1 LKRRTGS
8 VSCRVGGHH
17 LGNDEVAFPSSDLLD
32 STVTQLYGESVL
44 SSRSSFREYT
54 VDVQRFQTNRQRFA
68 PEELAKYAGQYVA
81 WSPDGTSILA
91 SHTDELQL
99 ARAIQ
104 TAGYNSAEVLIA
116 FVPAEDEI
124 LLGGGMEV
132 IE

>member
-1 LKRRTGS
+1 M
-8 VSCRVGGHH
+8 
-17 LGNDEVAFPSSDLLD
+17 
-32 STVTQLYGESVL
+32 
-44 SSRSSFREYT
+44 
-54 VDVQRFQTNRQRFA
+54 DVKRFQENRQRFA
-68 PEELAKYAGQYVA
+68 PEELAKYAGRYVA